1 MCYTPTDSG
10 QQLTYSRHAS
20 RWLFDDNMLWGLWS
34 TLGNKLYYD
43 FIILLYRT
51 TLSYYFIVLLYCT
64 TLSYYFMVLLYG
76 TTLLYYFITID
87 LVQLDNILLLLALCT
102 LIL

>member
-1 MCYTPTDSG
+1 MCYTPTYSG

-43 FIILLYRT
+43 FVT
-51 TLSYYFIVLLYCT
+51 TLLYYFIVLLYCT
-64 TLSYYFMVLLYG
+64 TL
-76 TTLLYYFITID
+76 LYYFI
-87 LVQLDNILLLLALCT
+87 VLLY
-102 LIL
+102 